1 MRPSKSL
8 ASLPI
13 PVRRALRAL
22 GADIAA
28 ARKRRRITMQLMAER
43 AMTTRQTIARLE
55 RGDPSVSLGIVA
67 TVLFVLG
74 MADRLRDL
82 IGAPADPFVLDL
94 DEERLPKRVR
104 PPRAETK
111 TRAKKDG

>member
-8 ASLPI
+8 STLPL

-55 RGDPSVSLGIVA
+55 RGDPTVSIGIIA

-74 MADRLRDL
+74 MDARLRDL
-82 IGAPADPFVLDL
+82 VDGQADPFVLDL

-104 PPRAETK
+104 PAGPK
-111 TRAKKDG
+111 GKKD